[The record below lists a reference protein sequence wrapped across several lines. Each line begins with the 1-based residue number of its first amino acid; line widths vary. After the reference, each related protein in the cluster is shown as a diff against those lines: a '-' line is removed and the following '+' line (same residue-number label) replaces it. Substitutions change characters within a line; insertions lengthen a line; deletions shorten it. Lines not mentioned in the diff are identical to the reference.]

1 MSRPAELAL
10 MSGLVTVANVEQVID
25 LVLASPQV
33 QHDLQP
39 SPFAPVAAFVDGAL
53 AIVRRLPDGV
63 VRLTMVT
70 EAGRAVVIDLDR
82 NDAATA
88 GAILVATKEF

>member
-1 MSRPAELAL
+1 
-10 MSGLVTVANVEQVID
+10 
-25 LVLASPQV
+25 
-33 QHDLQP
+33 
-39 SPFAPVAAFVDGAL
+39 
-53 AIVRRLPDGV
+53 
-63 VRLTMVT
+63 MVT